1 LLGKPAYIA
10 ASLMDAARINRA
22 RVRAWRRGF
31 READLI
37 FGPFADRHG
46 PSLTDEE
53 MTSFEALLDQPDLD
67 VVDWILEGQAT
78 PPAFETPLMQRLRRF
93 TRTLKTPG

>member
-1 LLGKPAYIA
+1 LARAPAYIA

-37 FGPFADRHG
+37 FGPFADLHG
-46 PSLTDEE
+46 SHLTDEE
-53 MTSFEALLDQPDLD
+53 MDCFEALLDQPDLD
-67 VVDWILEGQAT
+67 VVDWILEGQPT
-78 PPAFETPLMQRLRRF
+78 PADFETPLMQRLRLFIRN
-93 TRTLKTPG
+93 LKTPG

>member
-1 LLGKPAYIA
+1 
-10 ASLMDAARINRA
+10 MDAARINRA

-37 FGPFADRHG
+37 FGPFADLHG

-53 MTSFEALLDQPDLD
+53 MDSFEVLLDQPDLD
-67 VVDWILEGQAT
+67 VVDWILGGQPT
-78 PPAFETPLMQRLRRF
+78 PSAFETPLMQRLRLF
-93 TRTLKTPG
+93 TRTFQTPG

>member
-1 LLGKPAYIA
+1 
-10 ASLMDAARINRA
+10 MDAARINRA

-37 FGPFADRHG
+37 FGPFADLHG
-46 PSLTDEE
+46 PNLTDEE
-53 MTSFEALLDQPDLD
+53 MDAFEVLLDQPDLD
-67 VVDWILEGQAT
+67 AVDWILGGQPT
-78 PPAFETPLMQRLRRF
+78 PDAFETPLMQRLRLF